1 MSTLTEFLTGIA
13 NAIRAKTGTSAAIPA
28 QNFAAQIAAIQTG
41 YDTGDAT
48 ATAGDILSGETAYV
62 ASGKVTGTIP
72 SRSASNVTA
81 SGATVTVPS
90 GHYPSQVQKSVNTA
104 TQATPSISVSSS
116 GLITASATQSAG
128 YVSSGTKSA
137 TKQLTTQ
144 TAKTVT
150 PKATSQTAVAS
161 GRYTTGAVTV
171 AGDTNLIPGNIAEG
185 VSIFGVTGTYSG
197 NRKLTLV
204 GTNDDY
210 LSLFNNS
217 NMFAVVYDSNGNYI
231 TTLGNSEV
239 ITSASIEY
247 SANGADVLI
256 SMGNITISGSLVD
269 IYIDFS
275 EGNMTVNEGSI
286 DVYTA

>member
-128 YVSSGTKSA
+128 YVSSGTKST

-144 TAKTVT
+144 AAKTVT

-171 AGDTNLIPGNIAEG
+171 AGSANLVPSNIKSG
-185 VSIFGVTGTYSG
+185 VNIFGVTGTFEGGTPETETVNGSITAGGKNGAGSVYYCDGSSDSFLSVNVSSQDSKSISVQKNSIIGVLKGSDSSMSISG
-197 NRKLTLV
+197 GAQN
-204 GTNDDY
+204 
-210 LSLFNNS
+210 
-217 NMFAVVYDSNGNYI
+217 
-231 TTLGNSEV
+231 
-239 ITSASIEY
+239 ITSGIHY
-247 SANGADVLI
+247 
-256 SMGNITISGSLVD
+256 
-269 IYIDFS
+269 IYYVTGDFTLNFS
-275 EGNMTVNEGSI
+275 DM
-286 DVYTA
+286 